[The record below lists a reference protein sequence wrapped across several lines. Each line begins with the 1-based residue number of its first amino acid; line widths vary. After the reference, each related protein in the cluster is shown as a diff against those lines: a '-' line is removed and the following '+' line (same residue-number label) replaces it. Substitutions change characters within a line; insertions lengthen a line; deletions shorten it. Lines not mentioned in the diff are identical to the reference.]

1 MSEWRWVEIYTTFL
15 KITGELEGPADRRL
29 TDPVPAVLVG
39 SGLWLAG
46 LVVLVPVALLAGGT
60 PSVAAIVWGVVA
72 AVGGTVG
79 LLVYLRALAVG
90 PMGVVAPLSAVVGAG
105 LPLLV
110 GLLTGEHRTI
120 PQRRTQRWQRQTR

>member
-1 MSEWRWVEIYTTFL
+1 MVQ
-15 KITGELEGPADRRL
+15 
-29 TDPVPAVLVG
+29 
-39 SGLWLAG
+39 LAG
-46 LVVLVPVALLAGGT
+46 LVVLVPVTLLAGGS
-60 PSVAAIVWGVVA
+60 PSVAAVAWGVVA

-110 GLLTGEHRTI
+110 GLLTGSGWAWC
-120 PQRRTQRWQRQTR
+120 RWWQSPSRWWRS